1 MGFRGFWGSR
11 LALYTGN
18 RAWYGVG
25 MPAPLNV
32 DREAVRVLV
41 VALGAR
47 PAARQMGIPEDT
59 VLAWSARFGWL
70 EGTKPTQALPKSMQ
84 PKTAIGAS
92 VAPAEALADAM
103 ENLSERSKLGFLK
116 ASARVAEHLADE
128 NDPEMLLARAKAA
141 SGWAKTAALAGGWSN
156 GSGTVQVSVGL
167 RLEMD

>member
-1 MGFRGFWGSR
+1 
-11 LALYTGN
+11 
-18 RAWYGVG
+18 

-32 DREAVRVLV
+32 DREAVRVLA
-41 VALGAR
+41 VAVGVR
-47 PAARQMGIPEDT
+47 EAARQLNIPEAT
-59 VLAWSARFGWL
+59 VQAWSARGGWKPN
-70 EGTKPTQALPKSMQ
+70 EAREQRVIAVAATKVQ
-84 PKTAIGAS
+84 PSGPN
-92 VAPAEALADAM
+92 PAEAMANAM

-156 GSGTVQVSVGL
+156 GSGTTVQVSVGL